1 MVIAMAR
8 KFELMDNNF
17 QKYSQEFF
25 LLIQIDVVLPISSST
40 FPKSYIRQIVINFL
54 VI

>member
-1 MVIAMAR
+1 MAR

-25 LLIQIDVVLPISSST
+25 LFKIDVVLPISSFT
-40 FPKSYIRQIVINFL
+40 FPNSYIRQIVINFL
-54 VI
+54 EI

>member
-1 MVIAMAR
+1 MAR

-25 LLIQIDVVLPISSST
+25 LFKLMLFYQYQVLPFQNLILDRLLLI
-40 FPKSYIRQIVINFL
+40 F
-54 VI
+54 